1 MIPFAHT
8 VAISRHKQQLFR
20 HGNPQGDSIIRASCM
35 HVRTIRYIIRYT
47 QQDLSYALLQIST
60 HSSSYC
66 PCKLDRPRIV
76 KSVIVQQTNL
86 VPGGTPC
93 FERSHVSDTHT
104 ATWSSTKV
112 ATRRP
117 CTSKCR
123 GSHSSNS
130 TVVQPHLHLHLSVP
144 CILQDNRRIG
154 LEASQAPS
162 PHHHNPPAI
171 IRPPPNPNPQPRTK
185 PARLDSSILPAIVL
199 QQIPS
204 KHLG

>member
-1 MIPFAHT
+1 
-8 VAISRHKQQLFR
+8 
-20 HGNPQGDSIIRASCM
+20 M
-35 HVRTIRYIIRYT
+35 HVRTIRYMIRYT

-60 HSSSYC
+60 LSSSYC

-93 FERSHVSDTHT
+93 FERSQFSDTHTQHTHT

-130 TVVQPHLHLHLSVP
+130 TVVQPHLHLSVP

-154 LEASQAPS
+154 LEASQIPS
-162 PHHHNPPAI
+162 PPPSQSTCHSPTSQTATPHKT
-171 IRPPPNPNPQPRTK
+171 RPSRLVNSSRNCFATDPEQTPRLK
-185 PARLDSSILPAIVL
+185 PT
-199 QQIPS
+199 
-204 KHLG
+204 